1 MDTNFRNWFNHTD
14 ISITQWMSRNGILF
28 LRISLGIVFL
38 WFGVLKFFPGLSP
51 AEDLAA
57 QTIERLTFNIIAGTT
72 ALYILAIWESVI
84 GLLLLL
90 GIWMRLTL
98 LLLFS
103 QMIGTILPVFF
114 FPQEVFTNFPL
125 VPTLEGQYIIK
136 NLVII
141 SAGIV
146 IGATVRGG
154 NLVAEPEVVQLAEE
168 HAHPDGDKS

>member
-1 MDTNFRNWFNHTD
+1 MATNFQSWFNRTD
-14 ISITQWMSRNGILF
+14 TRITQWMSRNGILF

-38 WFGVLKFFPGLSP
+38 WFGALKFFPDLSP
-51 AEDLAA
+51 AQDLAIR
-57 QTIERLTFNIIAGTT
+57 TIERLTFGIVGGDT
-72 ALYILAIWESVI
+72 ARLILAVWESLI
-84 GLLLLL
+84 GLFLLL
-90 GIWMRLTL
+90 GVWLRLTL
-98 LLLFS
+98 LLLFA
-103 QMIGTILPVFF
+103 QMIGTILPIFF
-114 FPQEVFTNFPL
+114 FPSEVFTRFPL

-168 HAHPDGDKS
+168 HADSQGDNT

>member
-1 MDTNFRNWFNHTD
+1 MVSNFRNWFNQTD
-14 ISITQWMSRNGILF
+14 IRITQWMSRHGILF
-28 LRISLGIVFL
+28 LRVSLGIVFL
-38 WFGVLKFFPGLSP
+38 WFGALKFFPGLSP
-51 AEDLAA
+51 AEDLAV
-57 QTIERLTFNIIAGTT
+57 QTIERLTIGNIPGDY
-72 ALYILAIWESVI
+72 ALWILALWESLI
-84 GLLLLL
+84 GLFLLF

-98 LLLFS
+98 LLLFT

-114 FPQEVFTNFPL
+114 FPQQVFVYFPL

-154 NLVAEPEVVQLAEE
+154 YLVAQPEVVERAEE
-168 HAHPDGDKS
+168 HTNAADDQS